1 MHCPFCGANDTKV
14 IDSRL
19 VAEGEQVRRR
29 RECLACGERFTT
41 FETAE
46 LVLPRLIKTD
56 GSRQPF
62 DEEKLRA
69 GMQRALEKRPVSVE
83 RLESSLVHIKHK
95 LRATGEREVKSLV
108 VGELVMAELQ
118 KLDEVAYIRFASVYR
133 RFQDLNEFREEID
146 RLAREPLAILDA
158 HYMARALELAR
169 KGHYTTHPNPRVGCV
184 IVRDGQIVGEGWH
197 ERAGE
202 PHAEVH
208 ALHAAGEL
216 ARGATAYVTLE
227 PCSHHG
233 RTPPCADALVNAGVA
248 RVVAAMQDPNP
259 EVAGRGLQRLAQAGI
274 ATESG
279 VLEGEARKLNQ
290 GFLKRMEHGLPFVRV
305 KLAMSLDGRTAMES
319 GESQWITGPA
329 ARSAVQRLRAQASVV
344 LTGADTV
351 LADNAR
357 LTVRA
362 DELGLD
368 ADQTALVM
376 SRPPLRVLVD
386 GRLRVPLDAPFFKA
400 GPVLVA
406 TCVAVEE
413 QYANGPECLIV
424 PGYDGQVDLRQLLVE
439 LAHRGV
445 NEVLLELN
453 EEALAADLDA

>member
-1 MHCPFCGANDTKV
+1 MNTP
-14 IDSRL
+14 
-19 VAEGEQVRRR
+19 AE
-29 RECLACGERFTT
+29 
-41 FETAE
+41 
-46 LVLPRLIKTD
+46 
-56 GSRQPF
+56 
-62 DEEKLRA
+62 
-69 GMQRALEKRPVSVE
+69 
-83 RLESSLVHIKHK
+83 
-95 LRATGEREVKSLV
+95 
-108 VGELVMAELQ
+108 
-118 KLDEVAYIRFASVYR
+118 
-133 RFQDLNEFREEID
+133 
-146 RLAREPLAILDA
+146 LAILDA
-158 HYMARALELAR
+158 HFMARALELAR
-169 KGHYTTHPNPRVGCV
+169 KGQYTTHPNPRVGCV
-184 IVRDGQIVGEGWH
+184 IVQGGQIVGEGWH

-208 ALHAAGEL
+208 ALRAAGEQ

-368 ADQTALVM
+368 AEQTALAM

-400 GPVLVA
+400 GPALVA

-439 LAHRGV
+439 LAARGV
-445 NEVLLELN
+445 NEVLVEAGPRLAGAFAQLGLVDEFQIFIAGKFLGSSARPLLDWPLAQMKDAPELKIT
-453 EEALAADLDA
+453 EIRAVGDDWRVIAIPVPVASV

>member
-1 MHCPFCGANDTKV
+1 MT
-14 IDSRL
+14 IST
-19 VAEGEQVRRR
+19 EQ
-29 RECLACGERFTT
+29 
-41 FETAE
+41 
-46 LVLPRLIKTD
+46 
-56 GSRQPF
+56 
-62 DEEKLRA
+62 
-69 GMQRALEKRPVSVE
+69 
-83 RLESSLVHIKHK
+83 
-95 LRATGEREVKSLV
+95 
-108 VGELVMAELQ
+108 
-118 KLDEVAYIRFASVYR
+118 
-133 RFQDLNEFREEID
+133 
-146 RLAREPLAILDA
+146 AILDA

-169 KGHYTTHPNPRVGCV
+169 KGHYSTHPNPRVGCV

-197 ERAGE
+197 VRTGE

-208 ALHAAGEL
+208 ALRDAGEQ

-233 RTPPCADALVNAGVA
+233 RTPPCADGLVTAGVA

-259 EVAGRGLQRLAQAGI
+259 EVAGRGLQRLEQAGI
-274 ATESG
+274 ATTCG
-279 VLEGEARKLNQ
+279 VLEGEARQLNQ

-305 KLAMSLDGRTAMES
+305 KLAMSLDGRTAMAS

-351 LADNAR
+351 LADDAR

-368 ADQTALVM
+368 AEQSALAM
-376 SRPPLRVLVD
+376 SRPPLRVLID

-400 GPVLVA
+400 GPALVA

-413 QYANGPECLIV
+413 QYASGPECLIV
-424 PGYDGQVDLRQLLVE
+424 PGEEGQVDLLKLLLE
-439 LAHRGV
+439 LAARGV
-445 NEVLLELN
+445 NEVLV
-453 EEALAADLDA
+453 EAGPRLAGAFAQQGLVDEYQIFVAGKFLGSTARPLLDWPLAQMKDAPALKITDIRAVGDDWRVTAIPVPAASV

>member
-1 MHCPFCGANDTKV
+1 MTV
-14 IDSRL
+14 
-19 VAEGEQVRRR
+19 
-29 RECLACGERFTT
+29 
-41 FETAE
+41 TA
-46 LVLPRLIKTD
+46 
-56 GSRQPF
+56 Q
-62 DEEKLRA
+62 
-69 GMQRALEKRPVSVE
+69 Q
-83 RLESSLVHIKHK
+83 
-95 LRATGEREVKSLV
+95 
-108 VGELVMAELQ
+108 
-118 KLDEVAYIRFASVYR
+118 
-133 RFQDLNEFREEID
+133 
-146 RLAREPLAILDA
+146 AILDA
-158 HYMARALELAR
+158 QYMARALELAR
-169 KGHYTTHPNPRVGCV
+169 RGHYTTHPNPRVGCV

-197 ERAGE
+197 VRAGE

-274 ATESG
+274 ATQSG
-279 VLEGEARKLNQ
+279 VLEGEARKLNE

-305 KLAMSLDGRTAMES
+305 KLAMSLDGRTAMQS

-368 ADQTALVM
+368 AQQTALVM

-400 GPVLVA
+400 GPALVA
-406 TCVAVEE
+406 TCMAVEE
-413 QYANGPECLIV
+413 QYANGPECMIV
-424 PGYDGQVDLRQLLVE
+424 AGDDGQVDLHRLLKA
-439 LAHRGV
+439 LAARGV
-445 NEVLLELN
+445 NEVLVEAGPRLAGAFARQGLVDEFQIFIAGKFLGSSARPLLDWPLAQMKDAAELKIT
-453 EEALAADLDA
+453 EIRAVGDDWRVIAIPVPLASV